1 MDCVVP
7 TIIPGYL
14 YSLFAALIVGSIV
27 VYACATA
34 TTAMQSQAQ
43 TQQLTNINQY
53 VAAEAMTLLSHTN
66 QENQT
71 TTCNLDLPSS
81 VGNQRYWI
89 SLDTDSQGALVRSGF
104 GAQVQPTSF
113 GTYVPAEVEASGSFI
128 GGSGRPML
136 QCHFENEITTITLTV
151 ND

>member
-1 MDCVVP
+1 MP

-53 VAAEAMTLLSHTN
+53 VAAEVLTLLSHTT

-71 TTCNLDLPSS
+71 TTCILDLPSS
-81 VGNQRYWI
+81 VGNQRYWV
-89 SLDTDSQGALVRSGF
+89 SLDTDSQGAWVRSGF
-104 GAQVQPTSF
+104 GAYVQPTSF
-113 GTYVPAEVEASGSFI
+113 GAYVPAEVEASGSFV
-128 GGSGRPML
+128 GGLGRPML
-136 QCHFENEITTITLTV
+136 LCHFEDEVATLTLTV
-151 ND
+151 NE